1 MNIGIIGT
9 GNMARGIG
17 RILLRRGHAV
27 VFGSRTPAEHAALA
41 KEVGCGA
48 RVESIDEAAELG
60 EIVFLAIPWNASREI
75 ATTIADRPAKVL
87 VDVTNPVAD
96 DFMTL
101 LVGHTTSGAEE
112 IAANAGSTPVVK
124 AFNTIFA
131 QVLQSGEPKFDGR
144 KVTVFYAGDD
154 LHAKQKMARLGR
166 EMGFDPVDAGPLQ
179 NARYLEPM
187 AELNIQLG
195 YGLGM
200 GTDIAL
206 TQLRR

>member
-17 RILLRRGHAV
+17 RLLSRRGHAV
-27 VFGSRTPAEHAALA
+27 AFGSRTPAESQAVA
-41 KEVGCGA
+41 KEVGCEA
-48 RVESIDEAAELG
+48 RVVTIGEAVDFG
-60 EIVFLAIPWNASREI
+60 EVVFLTTPWKAAREI
-75 ATTIADRPAKVL
+75 ASTIADRPDKVL
-87 VDVTNPVAD
+87 VDVTNPVTD
-96 DFMTL
+96 DFMSL
-101 LVGHTTSGAEE
+101 VVGHTTSGAEE
-112 IAANAGSTPVVK
+112 IAAKAGSTPVVK

-131 QVLQSGEPKFDGR
+131 QVLQSGDTEFEGR
-144 KVTVFYAGDD
+144 KATVFYAGDD
-154 LHAKQKMARLGR
+154 PDAKQKVARLGR
-166 EMGFDPVDAGPLQ
+166 EMGFDPVDAGSLQ

>member
-17 RILLRRGHAV
+17 RLVSRRGHAV
-27 VFGSRTPAEHAALA
+27 AFGSRTPAKNEAVA
-41 KEVGCGA
+41 KEIGCEA
-48 RVESIDEAAELG
+48 RVVTVEEAVDFGEL
-60 EIVFLAIPWNASREI
+60 VFLATPWDAAREI
-75 ATTIADRPAKVL
+75 ASTIADRPDKIL
-87 VDVTNPVAD
+87 VDVTNPVTD
-96 DFMTL
+96 DFMSL
-101 LVGHTTSGAEE
+101 VVGHTTSGAEE
-112 IAANAGSTPVVK
+112 IAAKSGSTPVVK

-131 QVLQSGEPKFDGR
+131 QVLQSGDPEFEGR
-144 KVTVFYAGDD
+144 KATVFYAGDD
-154 LHAKQKMARLGR
+154 PESKQKVARLGR

-179 NARYLEPM
+179 SSRYLEPM

-206 TQLRR
+206 SQLRR